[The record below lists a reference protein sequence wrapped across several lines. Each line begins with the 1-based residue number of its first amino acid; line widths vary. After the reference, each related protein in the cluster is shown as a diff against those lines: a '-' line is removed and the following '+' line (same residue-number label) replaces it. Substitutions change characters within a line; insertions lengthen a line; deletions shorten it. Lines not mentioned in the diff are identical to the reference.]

1 MGKRTKKYIR
11 PEINRADAVRTF
23 SELTASFS
31 AILKKYC
38 CESNEITVKPEKLTD
53 RSDYIHAKSLSGCQ

>member
-1 MGKRTKKYIR
+1 MKEVKKETCPKIIR
-11 PEINRADAVRTF
+11 AGAVRTF

-38 CESNEITVKPEKLTD
+38 CDSNEITVKPEKLTD
-53 RSDYIHAKSLSGCQ
+53 RSDLNE